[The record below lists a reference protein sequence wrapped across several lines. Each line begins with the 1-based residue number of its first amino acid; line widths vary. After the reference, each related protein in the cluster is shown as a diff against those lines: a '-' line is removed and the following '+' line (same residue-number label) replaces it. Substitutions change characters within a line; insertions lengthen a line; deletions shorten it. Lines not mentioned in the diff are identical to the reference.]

1 MMEDITPACPEQCL
15 WILNMLSDPDGQPFS
30 TSWHASDE
38 DPLSGWV
45 TTSWK
50 QELGIS
56 GSVVARFNHS

>member
-1 MMEDITPACPEQCL
+1 
-15 WILNMLSDPDGQPFS
+15 MLSDPDGQPFS